1 MRIVASAEEITRAR
15 TEPLNTQRIYT
26 VSMAWARWVSLAVI
40 PLTAGSLTVAAWAV
54 AAGVDG
60 AALSWLLQTILMAI
74 PPLVFGHL
82 ITHRFPHHAVGALLS
97 GAGLIMVALGANDT
111 YLAAAQNHPELPINN
126 VLISLVQGGWMALYL
141 PWALML
147 LIFPS
152 GLFESRGARHI
163 AGGLILV
170 AIAFSVLV
178 GLSQTPYTNE
188 FQEQHRG
195 LGPVAGADVAALL
208 LLPVFLLLLVL
219 SFNNVI
225 KRFKDAKP
233 TLKNQ
238 IRWLA
243 VAGASVP
250 GTLLLCWIG
259 YVIFGDAS
267 IVVLGLAAMNIF
279 IPVVLGLAIVS
290 TVPLDAGRVL
300 VATVSSLILLGGI
313 GLWTVLLLRWPGVE
327 STPAAVVTVAGV
339 ALGTLL
345 AAGMRPRLRRGV
357 GRVLYAEQER
367 ILDAV
372 AALQRQVFANTARPT
387 ELEAVLRK
395 ATRDPELRLGYAI
408 GDGTFHDVHNRA
420 VDGRSGVE
428 VSLAHRVA
436 GVINPRRDLGRSLNA
451 ESIKALFPL
460 LEMGRQ
466 QLELSRA
473 LAEVEASR
481 GRLLLAAHEERR
493 RLERDLHDGA
503 QQRLVAVGLG
513 LRLIQHN
520 LPPHSEDTH
529 GKLDAAV
536 TELGTAVAELRQI
549 AHGVRPSALDDG
561 LPAALRQLSGRSPT
575 PLQLEIAEP
584 VPDMTEIVGAT
595 AYFVA
600 SEAVHNALKHAQA
613 QSVRIVL
620 AQHGSSISLTV
631 SDDGLGG
638 AHCAAGGG
646 LAGLTDRVN
655 AVGGQLSLTSLAGHG
670 TTLEVIMPCG

>member
-1 MRIVASAEEITRAR
+1 MATAGEITRAS
-15 TEPLNTQRIYT
+15 TESLSAPRIYT
-26 VSMAWARWVSLAVI
+26 VSMAWARWVSLAVL
-40 PLTAGSLTVAAWAV
+40 PLAAGSLIVAAWAV
-54 AAGVDG
+54 ATGVDG
-60 AALSWLLQTILMAI
+60 AALSWLLLSIVIAI
-74 PPLVFGHL
+74 PALIFGHL

-97 GAGLIMVALGANDT
+97 AAGLVMVTLGANDT
-111 YLAAAQNHPELPINN
+111 YLAAAQIHPELPINN
-126 VLISLVQGGWMALYL
+126 VLMSLAQGSWMVLYL

-152 GLFESRGARHI
+152 GRFESLGARLI
-163 AGGLILV
+163 AGGLVLV
-170 AIAFSVLV
+170 AILFSVLV
-178 GLSQTPYTNE
+178 GLGPTPYANE

-195 LGPVAGADVAALL
+195 LGPVLGADVAALS

-219 SFNNVI
+219 SLRNVI
-225 KRFKDAKP
+225 KRFKNAEP

-259 YVIFGDAS
+259 YLIFQDSGVVI
-267 IVVLGLAAMNIF
+267 LGLAAMNIV
-279 IPVVLGLAIVS
+279 IPMVLGMAVVR

-313 GLWTVLLLRWPGVE
+313 GLWALLLLRWPGVE
-327 STPAAVVTVAGV
+327 SSPAAVVTVAGV
-339 ALGTLL
+339 ALGTLF
-345 AAGMRPRLRRGV
+345 AAGFRPRLRRGV
-357 GRVLYAEQER
+357 GRILYAEHER

-372 AALQRQVFANTARPT
+372 ATLQRQVFANTARPT

-395 ATRDPELRLGYAI
+395 ATRDPGLRLGFTAR
-408 GDGTFHDVHNRA
+408 DGSLHDVA
-420 VDGRSGVE
+420 GRPVEKHDGVE
-428 VSLAHRVA
+428 VSLEHRIA
-436 GVINPRRDLGRSLNA
+436 GIIIPGRDLGRALNA

-460 LEMGRQ
+460 LEMARQ
-466 QLELSRA
+466 QLELAQA

-481 GRLLLAAHEERR
+481 GRLLLATHEERR

-503 QQRLVAVGLG
+503 QQRLVAVGMG
-513 LRLIQHN
+513 LRLIQHH
-520 LPPHSEDTH
+520 LPPHSEDIR
-529 GKLDAAV
+529 GKLDVAV

-575 PLQLEIAEP
+575 PLHLEIAEP
-584 VPDMTEIVGAT
+584 VPELSEIVGAT

-613 QSVRIVL
+613 QRVQIVL
-620 AQHGSSISLTV
+620 AQHGSLISLMV

-638 AHCAAGGG
+638 AHSTAGGG
-646 LAGLTDRVN
+646 LSGLRDRVN
-655 AVGGQLSLTSLAGHG
+655 AAGGQLSLTSIAGQG
-670 TTLEVIMPCG
+670 TTVEAIMPCG